1 LRGGCIYLVFKG
13 VVFSENETRMRGQV
27 VVGPIQKRLFGV
39 QSSYNAMGCN
49 DGFRRT
55 KVPLKVAF
63 FVWPAA
69 LGRSLP
75 WTISESSISLWLIGV
90 VCVKEMGVCTPS
102 SSFFDE

>member
-1 LRGGCIYLVFKG
+1 VDAFTLFLRVLYLV
-13 VVFSENETRMRGQV
+13 RMRQEWEDKLWWV
-27 VVGPIQKRLFGV
+27 PSKRGLFGV
-39 QSSYNAMGCN
+39 QSSYNTMGCN

-55 KVPLKVAF
+55 KVPLRVAF